1 MKHNLR
7 GGTRTVERTFL
18 MIKPDAVQRN
28 LIGEIVSRI
37 ENKGL
42 KLVGGKLIQVPT
54 ELAEKH
60 YSEHEGKPFYEKL
73 ISFITSAPVFAMV
86 VEGED
91 AVAVSRHIIGST
103 NPSEAAP
110 GTIRGDLG
118 LTVGRNIIHGSDSVE
133 SAQREISLWF
143 NSNEIADY
151 TSPREDWLYE

>member
-1 MKHNLR
+1 
-7 GGTRTVERTFL
+7 

-28 LIGEIVSRI
+28 LIGEIISRI

-42 KLVGGKLIQVPT
+42 KLVGGKLMQVPQ

-60 YSEHEGKPFYEKL
+60 YSEHEGKPFYNNL

-103 NPSEAAP
+103 NPSDATP
-110 GTIRGDLG
+110 GSIRGDLG

-143 NSNEIADY
+143 NDEEVNTYE
-151 TSPREDWLYE
+151 SPRDAWLYE

>member
-1 MKHNLR
+1 M
-7 GGTRTVERTFL
+7 
-18 MIKPDAVQRN
+18 
-28 LIGEIVSRI
+28 
-37 ENKGL
+37 
-42 KLVGGKLIQVPT
+42 QVPQ

-60 YSEHEGKPFYEKL
+60 YGEHEGKPFYNNL

-110 GTIRGDLG
+110 GSIRGDLG

-133 SAQREISLWF
+133 SAEREINLWF
-143 NSNEIADY
+143 KEEEISSY
-151 TSPREDWLYE
+151 ESPRDAWLYE